1 MKKRDLSAEE
11 QSLWRRTVRD
21 VAPLKNSSGDIL
33 PAGKGQVFRQPEKL
47 FPEKKPSGAHGG
59 GKTTPRVSAA
69 PDPFGAGDP
78 RADRHVRRGRTPID
92 ATIDLHGHT
101 QVTARKT
108 LLAFL
113 INARLADKRCVL
125 VITGKGASSDDAL
138 QARGFGSGV
147 LRARLGD
154 WLREEPFR
162 DLVVRASPAH
172 PKHGGGGAFYVFLK
186 SRTRRKS

>member
-1 MKKRDLSAEE
+1 MKKRDLTSEE
-11 QSLWRRTVRD
+11 KSLWKRTVRD
-21 VAPLKNSSGDIL
+21 VSPMKDPSNDIL
-33 PAGKGQVFRQPEKL
+33 PPHKRPVFRQSDKLVEEKL
-47 FPEKKPSGAHGG
+47 RHHGMPSNIGATRSG
-59 GKTTPRVSAA
+59 
-69 PDPFGAGDP
+69 PDPFKSGDP
-78 RADRHVRRGRTPID
+78 RADRHVRRGRAPID

-113 INARLADKRCVL
+113 LNARLSDKRCVL
-125 VITGKGASSDDAL
+125 VITGKGASTVPGLPS
-138 QARGFGSGV
+138 RGVGSGV

-162 DLVVRASPAH
+162 ELVVRASPAH

-186 SRTRRKS
+186 ARTRRKI

>member
-1 MKKRDLSAEE
+1 MKKRDLTSEE
-11 QSLWRRTVRD
+11 KSLWRRTTRD
-21 VAPLKNSSGDIL
+21 VSPMKSPTGDIL
-33 PAGKGQVFRQPEKL
+33 PPQKAPVFSKPDRLIHEASRQPVS
-47 FPEKKPSGAHGG
+47 PANYGAN
-59 GKTTPRVSAA
+59 RYE
-69 PDPFGAGDP
+69 PDPFNAGDP
-78 RADRHVRRGRTPID
+78 RVDRHVRRGRTPID

-113 INARLADKRCVL
+113 INARLSDKRCVL
-125 VITGKGASSDDAL
+125 VITGKGANTATGLPS
-138 QARGFGSGV
+138 RGIGTGV

-154 WLREEPFR
+154 WLREEAFR

-186 SRTRRKS
+186 ARSHRKS